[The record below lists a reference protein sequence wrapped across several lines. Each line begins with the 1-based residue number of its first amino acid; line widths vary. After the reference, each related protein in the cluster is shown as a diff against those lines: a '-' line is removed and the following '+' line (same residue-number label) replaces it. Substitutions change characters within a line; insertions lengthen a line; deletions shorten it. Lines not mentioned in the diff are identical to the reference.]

1 MIKHYC
7 DYCGKETTNWRR
19 DVTRDIDLKVLD
31 HDRRVRK
38 LMIEYLI
45 GGHLADALCD
55 DCVPVLIREAA
66 DAYEVLLK
74 KQREAQSQRQRSMA
88 NERQ

>member
-7 DYCGKETTNWRR
+7 DYCGKEAADWH
-19 DVTRDIDLKVLD
+19 RDILRDIELKVLD

-38 LMIEYLI
+38 LIIEYHI
-45 GGHLADALCD
+45 GGNLADALCD

-66 DAYEVLLK
+66 DAYEAHLK
-74 KQREAQSQRQRSMA
+74 KERERRSEYQRSMA
-88 NERQ
+88 NVRQ